1 MSLINRCGTFR
12 GLLIDWGIS
21 QTQNGYP
28 QFQISLVAKEYWDQ
42 DEKVWVDWSQY
53 EENEI
58 IAYLVLVGGEG
69 KPLLNCHQLQKAL
82 EWSGESFK
90 ELAEGDYGQTT
101 IQFRVE
107 ESTYENVTRK
117 KVVWIDH
124 VDAEPGRT
132 VQKLDVDEVKKL
144 DAMYATAL
152 CDLSGGNKPKKPVEK
167 PKIPETTKA
176 IIQPP
181 LPVEEQLE
189 KPKKSKNKS
198 QTETVKSQPPAK
210 KETTKQEAWEAVIE
224 AKAKTVTDDQLS
236 QIWLETI
243 EELGGEDNFE
253 AGDWERLKNIVV
265 EQVKDDIPFSE

>member
-1 MSLINRCGTFR
+1 MSLINYCGTFR
-12 GLLIDWGIS
+12 GVLIDWGIS

-42 DEKVWVDWSQY
+42 DEKIWVDWSQY

-82 EWSGESFK
+82 GWSGESFK
-90 ELAEGDYGQTT
+90 ELAEGDYGQTI

-107 ESTYENVTRK
+107 ESTYDNVTRK

-144 DAMYATAL
+144 DAMYASAL
-152 CDLSGGNKPKKPVEK
+152 RDLSGGNKPKKPVKK
-167 PKIPETTKA
+167 PEVPETTKA
-176 IIQPP
+176 ITQPP
-181 LPVEEQLE
+181 LPEIEIK
-189 KPKKSKNKS
+189 KPKNKL
-198 QTETVKSQPPAK
+198 QTEVVKLEPPAK
-210 KETTKQEAWEAVIE
+210 KEITKQEAWEAAVE

-243 EELGGEDNFE
+243 EELGGENNFE
-253 AGDWERLKNIVV
+253 PGDWERVKNIIV
-265 EQVKDDIPFSE
+265 EQVKDDIPF